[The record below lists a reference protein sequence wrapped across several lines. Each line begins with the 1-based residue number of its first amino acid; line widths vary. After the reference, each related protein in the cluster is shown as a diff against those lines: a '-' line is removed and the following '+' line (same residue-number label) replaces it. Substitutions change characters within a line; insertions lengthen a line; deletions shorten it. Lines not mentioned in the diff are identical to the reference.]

1 MTALATRRC
10 VICGQT
16 LAARDPKGYGV
27 ALREHTRTVHPE
39 LFRWQ
44 RRMRVTAVI
53 AVGLGAALGILSA
66 IFLQNL
72 GYNNW
77 GESVLFGA
85 VLAPFAG
92 LALVGRFTVKKYQ
105 SAWKR
110 DHGTTLPS
118 TDNTTPALN
127 LLSSSFEQP
136 IPRRTRESS
145 LVSTMSQDNSTF
157 RDS

>member
-16 LAARDPKGYGV
+16 LEARDPKGYAI
-27 ALREHTRTVHPE
+27 ALKEHTRTVHPE
-39 LFRWQ
+39 VFRWQ
-44 RRMRVTAVI
+44 RRMRVILVL
-53 AVGLGAALGILSA
+53 GLGLAATLGILSA

-77 GESVLFGA
+77 GEPVLIVA
-85 VLAPFAG
+85 ILAPFAG

-127 LLSSSFEQP
+127 LQSSSLE
-136 IPRRTRESS
+136 
-145 LVSTMSQDNSTF
+145 
-157 RDS
+157 